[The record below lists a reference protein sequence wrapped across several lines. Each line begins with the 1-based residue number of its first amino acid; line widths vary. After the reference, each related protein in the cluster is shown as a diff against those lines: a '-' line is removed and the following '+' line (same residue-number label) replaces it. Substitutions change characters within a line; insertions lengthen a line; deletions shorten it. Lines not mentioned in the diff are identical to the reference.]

1 MGRPREHD
9 ELTARA
15 LLDAAERIMVSAGP
29 DAISVRTVADEA
41 NTTVRAVYSLF
52 GSKDGLV
59 AALVS
64 KTFRLFDEEI
74 DRLPRTDDPVQDL
87 IELAVTVYRPFV
99 LRHPSLYRIAYQ
111 RVVPS
116 MQVTKE
122 MRDARRGAVLRMQER
137 LQRLKDAE
145 LLGSKTMPQAVI
157 EYAAMCEGLANIEL
171 RGKKLGIMPEGTE
184 ESVWRAA
191 IGTVVHGFSKP
202 SSGDRAAT
210 LLPTTTN

>member
-1 MGRPREHD
+1 
-9 ELTARA
+9 
-15 LLDAAERIMVSAGP
+15 
-29 DAISVRTVADEA
+29 
-41 NTTVRAVYSLF
+41 
-52 GSKDGLV
+52 LV
-59 AALVS
+59 AALAS

-99 LRHPSLYRIAYQ
+99 LRHPSLYQIAYQ

>member
-1 MGRPREHD
+1 VARPREHD

-15 LLDAAERIMVSAGP
+15 LLDAAERIIARAGP

-41 NTTVRAVYSLF
+41 HTTVRAVYSLF

-59 AALVS
+59 AALAN
-64 KTFRLFDEEI
+64 KAFRLFAEEI

-87 IELAVTVYRPFV
+87 IEVALSVYRPFV
-99 LRHPSLYRIAYQ
+99 LRHPSLYRIGFQ

-122 MRDARRGAVLRMQER
+122 MRDARGGAILRMQER
-137 LQRLKDAE
+137 VQRLKDAG
-145 LLGSKTMPQAVI
+145 LLGSKTLLQAVI
-157 EYAAMCEGLANIEL
+157 EFAAMCEGLANIEL
-171 RGKKLGIMPEGTE
+171 RKNLGVMPEGTE

-191 IGTVVHGFSKP
+191 IGTVVHGFSRP
-202 SSGDRAAT
+202 GSGDRAAT
-210 LLPTTTN
+210 PLPATTN